1 MIKTSALKLVTPHRR
16 VVPRSNDRRLPHRRV
31 LSLAGAAVLPSA
43 GRIAWAQAYPTRPI
57 RFDFL
62 GDVSNFQ
69 KWKGQKR
76 VGREAE

>member
-31 LSLAGAAVLPSA
+31 LSLAGA
-43 GRIAWAQAYPTRPI
+43 YPTRPI

-62 GDVSNFQ
+62 GELATFRSGKDKSV
-69 KWKGQKR
+69 
-76 VGREAE
+76 

>member
-62 GDVSNFQ
+62 GELATFRSGKDKSV
-69 KWKGQKR
+69 
-76 VGREAE
+76 